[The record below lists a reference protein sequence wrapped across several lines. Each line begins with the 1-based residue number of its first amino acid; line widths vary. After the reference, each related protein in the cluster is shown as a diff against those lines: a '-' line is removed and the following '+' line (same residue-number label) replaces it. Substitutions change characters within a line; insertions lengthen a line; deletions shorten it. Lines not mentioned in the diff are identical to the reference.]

1 MIIYNVTVKI
11 DLDVHNEWLS
21 WMKLEHI
28 PRVLATG
35 LFHDHRMLRI
45 LEHDETDGIT
55 YAIQYTARNLE
66 DYFTY
71 QAEHAPHLQQ
81 EVADRYADK
90 FVAFRTIMRVV

>member
-1 MIIYNVTVKI
+1 MIIYNVTIKV
-11 DLDVHNEWLS
+11 DLDIHNEWVE

-45 LEHDETDGIT
+45 LENDETDGIT
-55 YAIQYTARNLE
+55 YAVQYTARNLT

-71 QAEHAPHLQQ
+71 QAEHAPALQQ
-81 EVADRYADK
+81 EVADRYGDK
-90 FVAFRTIMRVV
+90 FVAFRTVMRVV